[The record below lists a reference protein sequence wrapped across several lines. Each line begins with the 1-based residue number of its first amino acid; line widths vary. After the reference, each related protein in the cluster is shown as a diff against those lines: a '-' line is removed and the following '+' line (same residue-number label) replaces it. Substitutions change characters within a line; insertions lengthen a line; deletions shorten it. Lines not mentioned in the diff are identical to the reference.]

1 MSITARKIPGPYKMV
16 HVRELS
22 VGEPPGAV
30 KSGQIQ
36 GLEASNPQ
44 CIFVFW
50 GGFKVPHG

>member
-22 VGEPPGAV
+22 VGEPPDAV